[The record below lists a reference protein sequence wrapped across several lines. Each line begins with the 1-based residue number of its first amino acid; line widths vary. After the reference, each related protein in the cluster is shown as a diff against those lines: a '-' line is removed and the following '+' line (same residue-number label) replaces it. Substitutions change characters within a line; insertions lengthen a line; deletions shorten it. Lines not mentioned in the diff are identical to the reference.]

1 MNSVGGGRKSALSMQ
16 ADGIA
21 EVGGVGDFLD
31 EGGSGVMLVSFRV
44 RNLSVS
50 RLSTG
55 RWVGA
60 AGGGVRDVADGE
72 SFRCIDT

>member
-1 MNSVGGGRKSALSMQ
+1 MPLSAQKTHEFSWWGGRKSALSMQ

-44 RNLSVS
+44 KIFMCVDCR
-50 RLSTG
+50 
-55 RWVGA
+55 
-60 AGGGVRDVADGE
+60 
-72 SFRCIDT
+72 